1 MSLKDI
7 LNQLAQDPERVEL
20 IPQALTELAALEQTL
35 QDTQS
40 AEQNAQMRIT
50 KLQESNR
57 DLLNQIPMPGAE
69 PPAAEPEF
77 TEETATTYL
86 VGLLNGGR
94 D

>member
-7 LNQLAQDPERVEL
+7 LNQLAQDPERIEL
-20 IPQALTELAALEQTL
+20 IPQALTELATLEQTL
-35 QDTQS
+35 QDTQA

-69 PPAAEPEF
+69 PPAEPEF